1 MSSNFLNDENKGDII
16 IYQSESGET
25 KIDVRF
31 QDETVWLTQA
41 QMEELFQSS
50 HANVVEHIKNI
61 YSEGELDE
69 SSTCRKF
76 RQVRREGNRN
86 VERERLYYNLDMII
100 SLGYRIRSS
109 IATQFRRW
117 ATERLKEYMIKGFAM
132 SPTPKMQ
139 TYSGHVAYVR
149 DSPGSTTTYRKKIRA
164 YRLTAL
170 YHALLTIG
178 PYYPAAGLAP

>member
-1 MSSNFLNDENKGDII
+1 MPGTVFDYQRFAFCKSEHTLLPKCVQKTSPLLII

-100 SLGYRIRSS
+100 SLGYCPLPSLIPCV
-109 IATQFRRW
+109 ILQ
-117 ATERLKEYMIKGFAM
+117 
-132 SPTPKMQ
+132 
-139 TYSGHVAYVR
+139 
-149 DSPGSTTTYRKKIRA
+149 
-164 YRLTAL
+164 
-170 YHALLTIG
+170 
-178 PYYPAAGLAP
+178 